1 MLNYFKNIF
10 IIFCIITLS
19 FFSFSYAD
27 EIDNIEDKINV
38 ENTLKEVSSSTS
50 NIPSLNSRA
59 AVVIDRNSN
68 TVLYGKNENEIKKMA
83 STTKI
88 MTSIIVIE
96 NSNLSDI
103 VTVSKKAAGTGG
115 SRLGLKTNDKI
126 SVNNLLYGLMLCSG
140 NDAAVCLA
148 EYVGGNIE
156 GFAELMN
163 QKANSLGLKNTHF
176 VTPHGLDAEDHY
188 TTAYELAILTN
199 YALKNETSKS
209 ALSLLPEK
217 TFSKIVNTKSTSIFI
232 NNESKS
238 ISNTNELLG
247 VLPGVYG
254 VKTGFTNG
262 ANRCLVT
269 SCKRD
274 NLDIICVVLGADTK
288 KFRTQDSIKLI
299 EYVFSTFDTVDVQKI
314 ANDNFENWK
323 NSNKILINKGI
334 KNTLEP
340 KLTDLPFDKIA
351 IKKEDM
357 ENIAVK
363 IDIEY
368 MQNAPITEN
377 SVVGTLSIMNGNNMI
392 VNSKIVCNTDVPKK
406 SILDY
411 ILYISH
417 NYFNLILQKK

>member
-1 MLNYFKNIF
+1 MLNYFKNIL
-10 IIFCIITLS
+10 IVFCIITLS
-19 FFSFSYAD
+19 IFSFSYAD
-27 EIDNIEDKINV
+27 EIDNIEDKINI
-38 ENTLKEVSSSTS
+38 ETALKEVSSNTS
-50 NIPSLNSRA
+50 NIPSINSRA

-68 TVLYGKNENEIKKMA
+68 TVLYGKNENGIRKMA

-148 EYVGGNIE
+148 EYVGGSAE

-163 QKANSLGLKNTHF
+163 QKATSLGLKNTHF
-176 VTPHGLDAEDHY
+176 VTPHGLDAEEHY
-188 TTAYELAILTN
+188 TTAYELAVLTN
-199 YALKNETSKS
+199 YALKNET
-209 ALSLLPEK
+209 
-217 TFSKIVNTKSTSIFI
+217 FSKIVNTKNTSIFI

-299 EYVFSTFDTVDVQKI
+299 EYTFSNFETVDIQKI
-314 ANDNFENWK
+314 AKDNFGNWK
-323 NSNKILINKGI
+323 KSNKIYINKGI
-334 KNTLEP
+334 KDTIEP
-340 KLTDLPFDKIA
+340 NLINLPFDKIA
-351 IKKEDM
+351 IKKEDI
-357 ENIAVK
+357 ENINVK
-363 IDIEY
+363 IDVESVF
-368 MQNAPITEN
+368 NAPIVEN
-377 SVVGTLSIMNGNNMI
+377 SVIGTLNVINGNNVI
-392 VNSKIVCNTDVPKK
+392 ASSKIVCNIDVPKK
-406 SILDY
+406 SIFDY

-417 NYFNLILQKK
+417 NYFNLILQKNKM

>member
-10 IIFCIITLS
+10 IVFCIIMFS
-19 FFSFSYAD
+19 IFSFSYAD
-27 EIDNIEDKINV
+27 DIDNIEDKINI
-38 ENTLKEVSSSTS
+38 ESALQEVSSNPT
-50 NIPSLNSRA
+50 NIPSINSRA

-68 TVLYGKNENEIKKMA
+68 TVLYGKNENEIRKMA

-148 EYVGGNIE
+148 EYVGGSVE

-163 QKANSLGLKNTHF
+163 QKAASLGLKNTHF
-176 VTPHGLDAEDHY
+176 VTPHGLDSEEHY
-188 TTAYELAILTN
+188 TTAYELATLAN
-199 YALKNETSKS
+199 YALRNE
-209 ALSLLPEK
+209 
-217 TFSKIVNTKSTSIFI
+217 TFSKIVNTKNTSIFI

-269 SCKRD
+269 SCKRN
-274 NLDIICVVLGADTK
+274 NLDIICVILGADTK
-288 KFRTQDSIKLI
+288 KYRTQDSIKLV
-299 EYVFSTFDTVDVQKI
+299 EYVFSNFDTIDIQKV

-323 NSNKILINKGI
+323 KNNIIYINKGI
-334 KNTLEP
+334 KDKLEL
-340 KLTDLPFDKIA
+340 KLIDLPFDKIA
-351 IKKEDM
+351 MKKEDM
-357 ENIAVK
+357 KNIAVK
-363 IDIEY
+363 IDVEY
-368 MQNAPITEN
+368 IQNAPITEN
-377 SVVGTLSIMNGNNMI
+377 SVVGTLNIMNGNNI
-392 VNSKIVCNTDVPKK
+392 IASSKIVSNADVSKK
-406 SILDY
+406 SFFDY
-411 ILYISH
+411 IIYISR
-417 NYFNLILQKK
+417 NYFNLILQKNKM